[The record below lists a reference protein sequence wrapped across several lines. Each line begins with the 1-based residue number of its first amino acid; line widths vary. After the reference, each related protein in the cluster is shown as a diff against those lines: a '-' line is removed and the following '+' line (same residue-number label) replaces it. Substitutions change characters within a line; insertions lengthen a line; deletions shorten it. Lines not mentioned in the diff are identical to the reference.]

1 MASYGA
7 PRDRT
12 GGLLCRVR
20 WAVVAA
26 LLILLASAVPAF
38 AHASLVSA
46 SPAPGTGLPQA
57 PAAVV
62 LRFDESLNLRLSH
75 VDVTDAR
82 GREAGVGATR
92 PVAGDGLAMQRRL
105 GALTPGVYTVRWT
118 SVALDDGHVLHG
130 SYQFGI
136 GTAPAGAGSVA
147 AGPTA
152 TEGWAGLVGRWA
164 GLLGLLSWTGTGL
177 LARRAQQAGVPAARV
192 GAVAVA
198 GPVMALAGL
207 FVAAV
212 SAAEIATGRMGAVG
226 TLLTAGAPG
235 RWRLAGLVLPAVGV
249 AVGAGWRDGRL
260 RVL

>member
-1 MASYGA
+1 MAGYGA
-7 PRDRT
+7 QRGRT
-12 GGLLCRVR
+12 GGLRCRVR
-20 WAVVAA
+20 WAVAA
-26 LLILLASAVPAF
+26 VLLILLASVLPAF

-62 LRFDESLNLRLSH
+62 LRFDEALNLRLSH
-75 VDVTDAR
+75 VDVADAR
-82 GREAGVGATR
+82 GREVGVGATR

-130 SYQFGI
+130 NYQFGI

-164 GLLGLLSWTGTGL
+164 GLLGLLSWTGTAL

-226 TLLTAGAPG
+226 ALLTAGAPG

-249 AVGAGWRDGRL
+249 AVGVG
-260 RVL
+260 